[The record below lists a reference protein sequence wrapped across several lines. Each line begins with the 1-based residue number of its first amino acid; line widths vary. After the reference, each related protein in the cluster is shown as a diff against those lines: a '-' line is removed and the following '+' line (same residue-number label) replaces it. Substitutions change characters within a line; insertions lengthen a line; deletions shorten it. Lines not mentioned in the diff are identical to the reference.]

1 MSQLSRTLLFKRT
14 NFASFCFLIYG
25 TSPASFTLIV
35 VFPNHWFEG
44 RIIVDELLSKIM
56 HLPRVRIRT
65 YDLLMKS
72 LLQKSL
78 VY

>member
-44 RIIVDELLSKIM
+44 RIIVDELLSTNYC
-56 HLPRVRIRT
+56 RRIIVENYAFT
-65 YDLLMKS
+65 
-72 LLQKSL
+72 
-78 VY
+78 